1 MRTITIELSPQ
12 SCADAVK
19 ELQEYQRDVQP
30 KLDEV
35 CRRLAEIGAE
45 EARLWARLGSA
56 NGNDDVYVSTEKIDN
71 GYKIV
76 MSGSDIYFVEFGTGD
91 FAGEY
96 AGDTSNVSV
105 GVMPGDW
112 SDTHA
117 QRYSQYGYWYY
128 DNVRYQGTPAEMPM
142 YHAGR
147 RIREE
152 MSRVVNEV
160 FGRT

>member
-1 MRTITIELSPQ
+1 MRTITIELSPS
-12 SCADAVK
+12 SCKKVAK
-19 ELQEYQRDVQP
+19 ELQEYQ
-30 KLDEV
+30 KSANSKMDEV

-45 EARLWARLGSA
+45 EARLWAQLASA
-56 NGNDDVYVSTEKIDN
+56 YGNNDVTITTEKIDN

-76 MSGSDIYFVEFGTGD
+76 MSGADIYFVEFGTGD

-96 AGDTSNVSV
+96 AGDTSGVSV

-117 QRYSQYGYWYY
+117 QQYSKYGVWHYHNQTYH
-128 DNVRYQGTPAEMPM
+128 GTPAEMPM

-147 RIREE
+147 EIRQQ
-152 MSRVVNEV
+152 MDKVVREV
-160 FGRT
+160 LGS